1 MKFFA
6 NNPFLKILG
15 FWIAGLLTAR
25 HFPILLI
32 ATGFILLFFLCWSIY
47 LSVKRKYPF
56 DLALS
61 ATLASLIFL
70 LSALNYKLQH
80 PSVPSAPVAETHF
93 LGSLLE
99 NPTEKPNSFQCLMRI
114 DYTEP
119 DSLIGRKLICWI
131 EKSPSTGNLQVGDQ
145 LFCKGRLNRVENR
158 GNPFEF
164 DYKAYLEQ
172 QSIFYSCYLKTENI
186 TIAGGS
192 PFSIRLAAEKFRNK
206 LLAQLRSQLPG
217 SESFQ
222 VISALTLG
230 YRKELMPETRA
241 FFTTTGAM
249 HVLAVSGLHVGL
261 IFMFLLRLSLFL
273 KHIRKGKLIR
283 FILIATFLW
292 LYALIT
298 GFSPSVQRATTMFT
312 FLLIAESTNRTNSIY
327 NSIAA
332 SAFALILINP
342 DILFA
347 VGFQLS
353 YAAVLS
359 IVYFYPKLEQ
369 MLPVRNK
376 LLAYPWQLL
385 CVSVAAQIGTFP
397 LSIYYFNQFPVYF
410 WLSNFVVIPAAFILL
425 SGTLLFFLFSALPP
439 ISKILAIGLD
449 FVNTLVLDL
458 LKFISQLPGALVENI
473 SITFGQLTLLVS
485 QIVLIIIF
493 IHYKRARLLQ
503 LSLLCFVLFQII
515 GINNKLNL
523 LNQHKLLIYQGKN
536 PTFHFINGRENYL
549 ISSDTSNLSPYI
561 YSMAETQLH
570 LHRPHVIP
578 LVDSVTFRNRD
589 ILIENQLCQF
599 GNETYLWVDIQ
610 KKTKLIKHARGG
622 DKPTGNP
629 QINAN

>member
-1 MKFFA
+1 M
-6 NNPFLKILG
+6 
-15 FWIAGLLTAR
+15 
-25 HFPILLI
+25 
-32 ATGFILLFFLCWSIY
+32 
-47 LSVKRKYPF
+47 
-56 DLALS
+56 ALS